1 MGLPSWEAI
10 FTFLG
15 GVVVAT
21 IAAFGMRPKNVAEAD
36 KANAEGEASL
46 SNATITWAKELRADL
61 RERLDDMRR
70 DYDGQLAKMTA
81 RLTELDAE
89 NRLYRKYNHMLI
101 VQIKDAG
108 LIPVPPPTLGPDD
121 D

>member
-1 MGLPSWEAI
+1 M
-10 FTFLG
+10 
-15 GVVVAT
+15 VAT
-21 IAAFGMRPKNVAEAD
+21 IAALSMRSKTVAEAD

-46 SNATITWAKELRADL
+46 SNATISWAKELKSDL
-61 RERLDDMRR
+61 KERLDDMRR
-70 DYDGQLAKMTA
+70 DYDEQLAKMTA

-108 LIPVPPPTLGPDD
+108 LVPVPPPTLGADD
-121 D
+121 G